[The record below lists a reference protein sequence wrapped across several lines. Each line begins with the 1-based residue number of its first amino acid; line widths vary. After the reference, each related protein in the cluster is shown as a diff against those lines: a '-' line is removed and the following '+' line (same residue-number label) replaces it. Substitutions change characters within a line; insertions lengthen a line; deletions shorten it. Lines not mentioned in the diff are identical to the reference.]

1 MPIAGTNFGW
11 GSSAATPSPRAAWVS
26 GGSLDQQTLLAVAMP
41 ALFVAVLI
49 LAGVRVRV
57 GVTVG
62 IRIGVTVAMSMVV
75 MSIPIPVPMFIVSAS
90 MSMGSMAVTVLVVTI
105 TVTVAVA
112 IRVTVL
118 VVTVAG
124 LTAARPILAPLVAVA
139 LHASRD
145 GYAPLFGVDRVHA
158 SVEHARGE
166 VPTPVLTG
174 GRCLAVLLE
183 TDGQCQPGFHVA
195 FVQVTA
201 GLDTV
206 IAQLGGDG
214 FAFLIA
220 GGQLRLFAVLRDA
233 LGMRFPSKL
242 DASGFVATWLESIEA
257 LLEHRSGGKLTPI
270 LTGDAVLR
278 DALGKRF
285 PSKLDASGFVAT
297 WLESIEAL
305 LEHRSGGKLTPI
317 LTGDAV
323 LRDALGKRFPSKL
336 DASGFVA
343 TWLESI
349 EALLEHRSGGKLTPI
364 LTGDAVLRDA
374 LGKRFPSKLD
384 ASGFVATWLES
395 IEALLEHRS
404 GGKLTAALTGRWLG
418 IAAVLCDAVRQRFP
432 GDRSTA
438 LFLATVTSGSVF
450 TSGSG
455 LGLETAVLDASIVDF
470 PGVALAP
477 IFAGR
482 LLWRRALPGALEE
495 AVDRAPEALLPTD
508 TRVVFRAS
516 VEDGKRRSNTIITA
530 LAGRHAFTIGGL
542 VQDRRKL
549 RPFARG
555 VTTAALQKQ
564 NGSCKNGE
572 YGCCEFH
579 DCLPRLQRMVPKRA
593 ARIQQ

>member
-11 GSSAATPSPRAAWVS
+11 GSSAATPSRGAAWVS
-26 GGSLDQQTLLAVAMP
+26 GGSPNQQTLLAVAVP
-41 ALFVAVLI
+41 ALFVAVPI
-49 LAGVRVRV
+49 LAGVT
-57 GVTVG
+57 VTVAMA
-62 IRIGVTVAMSMVV
+62 VTVAMSMVV

-145 GYAPLFGVDRVHA
+145 GYAPLFGMDRVHA
-158 SVEHARGE
+158 SVEHPRGE
-166 VPTPVLTG
+166 VPAPVLTS

-233 LGMRFPSKL
+233 LGM
-242 DASGFVATWLESIEA
+242 
-257 LLEHRSGGKLTPI
+257 
-270 LTGDAVLR
+270 
-278 DALGKRF
+278 
-285 PSKLDASGFVAT
+285 
-297 WLESIEAL
+297 
-305 LEHRSGGKLTPI
+305 
-317 LTGDAV
+317 
-323 LRDALGKRFPSKL
+323 
-336 DASGFVA
+336 
-343 TWLESI
+343 
-349 EALLEHRSGGKLTPI
+349 
-364 LTGDAVLRDA
+364 
-374 LGKRFPSKLD
+374 RFPSKLD

-516 VEDGKRRSNTIITA
+516 VEDGKRRPDTIITA
-530 LAGRHAFTIGGL
+530 LAGRNAFAIGSCIEN
-542 VQDRRKL
+542 RRKL
-549 RPFARG
+549 GPVARS
-555 VTTAALQKQ
+555 VATAALQKQ

-579 DCLPRLQRMVPKRA
+579 DCLPSLQLMVPKGDASIHERMPSCLA
-593 ARIQQ
+593 YVTRGKAGILQCKLAHNSATRVA